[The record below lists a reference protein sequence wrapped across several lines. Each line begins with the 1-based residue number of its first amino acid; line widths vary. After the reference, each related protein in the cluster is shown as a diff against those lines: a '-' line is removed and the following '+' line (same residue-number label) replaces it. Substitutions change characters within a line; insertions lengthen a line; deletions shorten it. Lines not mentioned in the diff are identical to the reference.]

1 MPSARGPRVLVSLA
15 GLAALWA
22 GFGMA
27 AAWYPAE
34 YDWRYMTVSHLLT
47 ARDNPSGYLW
57 ASGGI
62 VGCGV
67 LGLIWTWLPGPSS
80 AGHWLARAGIL
91 FMAGSAALPQRLPGL
106 LNKSH
111 ELLTLAAFVA
121 LCLGVVLL
129 AFGAIQ
135 VLLPRWSAGLRLV
148 LASGAVSPVLIAG
161 LTQAYV
167 FYVLPGMPWVNLS
180 WRARGVPVMLS
191 FAFWEWAT
199 CAVLSAYWVFV
210 SVVRPREDTAA
221 L

>member
-91 FMAGSAALPQRLPGL
+91 FMALFGLGTMPTMLAVSLSGRILPLSFRSKLRAAIPIGVCLLAMLLILRGLALGIPYLSPDLAGGTACCRLP
-106 LNKSH
+106 
-111 ELLTLAAFVA
+111 
-121 LCLGVVLL
+121 
-129 AFGAIQ
+129 
-135 VLLPRWSAGLRLV
+135 
-148 LASGAVSPVLIAG
+148 
-161 LTQAYV
+161 
-167 FYVLPGMPWVNLS
+167 
-180 WRARGVPVMLS
+180 
-191 FAFWEWAT
+191 
-199 CAVLSAYWVFV
+199 
-210 SVVRPREDTAA
+210 
-221 L
+221 